1 VTLPSG
7 RHTPSADMV
16 ASHTLRRWY
25 KNNTVRVWI
34 AVERKVELWR
44 GAVDFKVVMG
54 ALIRWQGSEVKSARR
69 AKALAPSSALPSGDL
84 ITLTSLDSQGSPMI
98 DRNLY
103 MGLL

>member
-1 VTLPSG
+1 
-7 RHTPSADMV
+7 MV

-54 ALIRWQGSEVKSARR
+54 A
-69 AKALAPSSALPSGDL
+69 
-84 ITLTSLDSQGSPMI
+84 
-98 DRNLY
+98 
-103 MGLL
+103 